1 MKYYSK
7 KKRHHKSRKY
17 PYRRSEFKKIH
28 LYIYSKNA
36 SMWDGADVY
45 GVDID
50 PNPILYPTVSN
61 ALVVIAI
68 QMISQYLIGTD
79 HKVGKFTV
87 YWEVEDYAGKVH
99 SESIDCDFS
108 EANRQKYIPGSFS
121 DELDEYVKKFIL
133 CYVIQVLPVIKE
145 YKLN

>member
-17 PYRRSEFKKIH
+17 PFRRSEFKKIR
-28 LYIYSKNA
+28 LYTYSENA
-36 SMWDGADVY
+36 IMSVGADGY
-45 GVDID
+45 GVDVDSD
-50 PNPILYPTVSN
+50 PMLYPTVSD
-61 ALVVIAI
+61 ALEDIVI
-68 QMISQYLIGTD
+68 QMISLYLKETD
-79 HKVGKFTV
+79 HKVDKFTV

-108 EANRQKYIPGSFS
+108 EANRHKFIPGSFS
-121 DELDEYVKKFIL
+121 DELNEYTKNFIV
-133 CYVIQVLPVIKE
+133 CYKSQVLPVIKE